1 MAKRRPPEVG
11 WPPRLNFQMRV
22 SGSHRH
28 LEAGEELAGHLEAG
42 ALELDLDG
50 VTRGAGGDEDVHVVV
65 VVDGGGPAGEGAA
78 VFDRDGGVR
87 VGKGG
92 IAAAPLP

>member
-1 MAKRRPPEVG
+1 MAKRRLPEVG

-28 LEAGEELAGHLEAG
+28 LEAGEELAGRLKAG
-42 ALELDLDG
+42 ALELDLDSG
-50 VTRGAGGDEDVHVVV
+50 ARGAGGDDDIHVV